1 MDEVSDISA
10 EPLVS
15 VVIPAYN
22 AGKTLQRAMASV
34 LQERSVPLELIV
46 VDDGSTDSTPKLIDA
61 VAQTDK
67 RARRIT
73 RPNGHVAAAY
83 NTGIRASCGKYVAFL
98 EADDEW
104 LPGKLRQQIDILES
118 WPEVGAV
125 FSNFY
130 NHDEVTN
137 VRQLLSEQQKQVLE
151 ALPKKRIGNHDVII
165 DGDMRPFLIRSNF
178 ILCSSI
184 TMRRQLLLKLDGC
197 DENLK
202 GGQDWDLWV
211 RMGAE
216 IQFGYN
222 ENPLVVRYKGRDSM
236 SRPTPKWFRALIKAQ
251 EKVLSIAQQVPELRP
266 EVSLLKYQ
274 LRLAHRS
281 LIVSH
286 VKHWQWWHAC
296 KALVAGL
303 EFGFDPLSF
312 LLVGLGVLG
321 PIPFTLRRI
330 VLGRLKSSNSVITTE

>member
-202 GGQDWDLWV
+202 GGRLSRSRASRSSRSFTTMQYESLS
-211 RMGAE
+211 
-216 IQFGYN
+216 
-222 ENPLVVRYKGRDSM
+222 SM
-236 SRPTPKWFRALIKAQ
+236 SR
-251 EKVLSIAQQVPELRP
+251 
-266 EVSLLKYQ
+266 
-274 LRLAHRS
+274 
-281 LIVSH
+281 IV
-286 VKHWQWWHAC
+286 W
-296 KALVAGL
+296 
-303 EFGFDPLSF
+303 
-312 LLVGLGVLG
+312 
-321 PIPFTLRRI
+321 T
-330 VLGRLKSSNSVITTE
+330 